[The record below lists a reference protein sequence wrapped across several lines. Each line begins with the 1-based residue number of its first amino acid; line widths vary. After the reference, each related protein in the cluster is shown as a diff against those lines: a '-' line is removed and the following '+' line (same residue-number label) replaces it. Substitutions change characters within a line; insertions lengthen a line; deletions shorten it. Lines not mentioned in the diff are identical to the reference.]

1 MTKYCKRGGKAQA
14 KRSTKPAA
22 KRTKIPEDMFAK
34 LMLDSR
40 RTCNLCWQRPAAHV
54 HHIVQVSDGGDN
66 SEDNLV
72 LLCERCHP
80 EAHTVRSMARNLTP
94 EVLRV
99 HKTAWLDLV
108 ERFPLMP
115 EDILQQA
122 NDVKTVRG
130 ILQQGDRRALYYPLN
145 LEEPWRMFKSLDE
158 LREYVQKSGYRLIRD
173 DCAREHVKQLYRAL
187 CEIEFLTPKRR
198 EDPECL
204 YGMLGQKSAV
214 FLELRR
220 KAACFHLNRLAQML
234 AYPEGLF
241 ADNEFAKMGLE
252 VVRPERPED
261 APPCFA
267 RFKAENPLCRKCDY
281 AEECRKAAS

>member
-1 MTKYCKRGGKAQA
+1 MAKPRNRARKPQA
-14 KRSTKPAA
+14 KRSAKPAA
-22 KRTKIPEDMFAK
+22 KRTKISEDVFAK
-34 LMLDSR
+34 LMLESR
-40 RTCNLCWQRPAAHV
+40 RTCNLCWRCPAAHV

-72 LLCERCHP
+72 LLCERCHR

-94 EVLRV
+94 EVFRV

-115 EDILQQA
+115 ADILREA
-122 NDVKTVRG
+122 NDVKTITN
-130 ILQQGDRRALYYPLN
+130 ILNQGYRRALYYPLN

-173 DCAREHVKQLYRAL
+173 DCAREHVKQLYKAL
-187 CEIEFLTPKRR
+187 CEIEFLTPKRK

-204 YGMLGQKSAV
+204 YGMLGQKSTV

-220 KAACFHLNRLAQML
+220 KPALSSQQTGANARLFRGPL
-234 AYPEGLF
+234 RRRR
-241 ADNEFAKMGLE
+241 
-252 VVRPERPED
+252 VRKD
-261 APPCFA
+261 A
-267 RFKAENPLCRKCDY
+267 
-281 AEECRKAAS
+281 S